1 MNFIQ
6 DLDNLNTTEVPS
18 QKNFGTKLNDLNLG
32 IKIGDQHV
40 CIFLYADKILII

>member
-6 DLDNLNTTEVPS
+6 DLDNLKPTEVLT

-32 IKIGDQHV
+32 IKIVD
-40 CIFLYADKILII
+40 